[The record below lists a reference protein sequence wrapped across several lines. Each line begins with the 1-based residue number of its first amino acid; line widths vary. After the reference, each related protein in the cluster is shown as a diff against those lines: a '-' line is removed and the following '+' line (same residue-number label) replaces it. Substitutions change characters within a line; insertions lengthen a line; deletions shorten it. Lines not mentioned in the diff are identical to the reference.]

1 MQKAH
6 EVRLKMEEDR
16 DSKKEWNELNGMSR
30 AELEAEEALT
40 LAGDEDEGRAD
51 EAAEGGGRK
60 AAPGNA
66 FEGYA

>member
-1 MQKAH
+1 
-6 EVRLKMEEDR
+6 
-16 DSKKEWNELNGMSR
+16 MSR

-60 AAPGNA
+60 AASGNA
-66 FEGYA
+66 FEGDA